1 MAARVICISR
11 AMFAGADEVAAQVG
25 EALGFRCV
33 DEEIIARAAERHG
46 VDRQELANVEVR
58 KSFLSNLFEELALG
72 AGMAGYGHGGAIP
85 DPGVIPVRSDS
96 LRGLIRDSIAETA
109 KQGDLVIV
117 AHAASYALGPRA
129 DVLRVLVTG
138 SAGARAARL
147 AAREGSAHDAA
158 SARIQQSDLARADY
172 LKRFYGVARELPE
185 HYDLVLSTDTL
196 APAQAAAVIVA
207 TARAMDS

>member
-46 VDRQELANVEVR
+46 VDREELANVEVR
-58 KSFLSNLFEELALG
+58 KSFLAHMLEELALG

-85 DPGVIPVRSDS
+85 DPGAIPIRSDS
-96 LRGLIRDSIAETA
+96 LRSLIRDSIGETA
-109 KQGDLVIV
+109 KQGNLVIV
-117 AHAASYALGPRA
+117 AHAASYALGPRT

-138 SAGARAARL
+138 SPAARAARL
-147 AAREGSAHDAA
+147 AAQDGSALEAA
-158 SARIQQSDLARADY
+158 AARVQQSDLARADY
-172 LKRFYGVARELPE
+172 LKRFYGIPREQAE
-185 HYDLVLSTDTL
+185 HYDLTLSTDTI

-207 TARAMDS
+207 TAQAMNG